1 MTEQSYNKTNTPY
14 VGNIIDK
21 YASDH
26 SLDKRTVLVVD
37 DAEISRE
44 ILCEILGD
52 TYNILTAGNGREALE
67 VVRANVKRVSL
78 ILLDIVMPEMDGWE
92 FLAEVQ
98 KNPTLAA
105 IPVIVTTSLD
115 SIEDE
120 ISCLEQGAT
129 DFVTKPYN
137 PDVIRGRVARIIRL
151 HESSAL
157 LTSLERDELTG
168 LYNKDFFYLNVDLR
182 LSRNPD
188 KVYDLIIC
196 DVEDFKMVNDR
207 LGVKTGDDF
216 LQYLANRYHSIA
228 GSDGILGR
236 LYGAIFAILIERG
249 DGALRD
255 ELLFQISP
263 MDDNA
268 PVKNIT
274 IKYGIYENA
283 TAELNAAGMCDRAM
297 LALNRIKHKY
307 AKNVAIYDQGLHAA
321 LLREQQMVY
330 AMQDSLANRHFK
342 VYYQPKHD
350 IKTGKIAGAEALV
363 RWIHP
368 EHGFL
373 SPGDFIPLFEQNGF
387 ITALDT
393 FV

>member
-268 PVKNIT
+268 PVKT
-274 IKYGIYENA
+274 LP
-283 TAELNAAGMCDRAM
+283 LNMAFM
-297 LALNRIKHKY
+297 
-307 AKNVAIYDQGLHAA
+307 
-321 LLREQQMVY
+321 
-330 AMQDSLANRHFK
+330 
-342 VYYQPKHD
+342 
-350 IKTGKIAGAEALV
+350 KTP
-363 RWIHP
+363 RR
-368 EHGFL
+368 
-373 SPGDFIPLFEQNGF
+373 S
-387 ITALDT
+387 
-393 FV
+393 